1 MSKIEKALKK
11 AGEDRGNL
19 QLVAAA
25 ATRGRRAPWTAL
37 LGQKIEPPS
46 QQIEP
51 PRQQIEPPRQQIE
64 PPRQQIEPPRQ
75 QIEPPRQQIKPL
87 GQEIEPPE
95 TISRMAD
102 NEHKLLSADELR
114 ERRIIHPK
122 QTRESAVQVFR
133 ELRTK
138 INQQS
143 RGQNAVILVAA
154 VSRGNGASFIARNL
168 AAAFAFDSAKTALLV
183 DCNLRNPSVHEL
195 IPDTSL
201 PGLADYF
208 DSPEL
213 AVSKIIHPVG
223 IARLRAIATGRLRE
237 NPAEYFVST
246 KMRHLID
253 SLRERYRE
261 RFIILDG
268 PPMSD
273 IADARILSELS
284 DYVLVVARHGRTT
297 NAQIEN
303 GLSAISSSKLLG
315 IVFNDEPRIPSLR

>member
-37 LGQKIEPPS
+37 LGQKIEPPR
-46 QQIEP
+46 QQSEP
-51 PRQQIEPPRQQIE
+51 PRQQS
-64 PPRQQIEPPRQ
+64 
-75 QIEPPRQQIKPL
+75 EPPRQQIKPL
-87 GQEIEPPE
+87 GQQIEPPE

-122 QTRESAVQVFR
+122 QTREPAVQVFR

-183 DCNLRNPSVHEL
+183 DCNLRNPSVHQL
-195 IPDTSL
+195 LPGASL

-208 DSPEL
+208 ENPEI
-213 AVSKIIHPVG
+213 AVSKIIHRWIARDSGGVFRFHENAAADRILARALPRALHRPRRSPDVG
-223 IARLRAIATGRLRE
+223 HRRCPDPLRTVRLRAHRCAPRT
-237 NPAEYFVST
+237 
-246 KMRHLID
+246 RH
-253 SLRERYRE
+253 ERADRKRPE
-261 RFIILDG
+261 R
-268 PPMSD
+268 
-273 IADARILSELS
+273 
-284 DYVLVVARHGRTT
+284 
-297 NAQIEN
+297 NQQQ
-303 GLSAISSSKLLG
+303 
-315 IVFNDEPRIPSLR
+315 